1 MEKLKT
7 TSKFL
12 KLECTLFRCL
22 YLGQFQTNGILQ
34 EILGLFLIVFNV
46 FDAQFINGHIF
57 ILK

>member
-7 TSKFL
+7 ASKFF

-34 EILGLFLIVFNV
+34 GILGLFLIVCLMFLTHNLSMNT
-46 FDAQFINGHIF
+46 FLF
-57 ILK
+57 